1 MRRVAI
7 TGRGVVAPNGAD
19 VPSFQRALLQG
30 QGAIAP
36 LEGLVPGA
44 GAAVG
49 AAVRG
54 FDPAHHFA
62 ASDLPFLDRCT
73 QFALVA
79 AQEAI
84 TESGLVFGEQLAPR
98 CTVILGTG
106 AGAIGTME
114 DGYRAYFSEKR
125 RRPHPLT
132 VPRMM
137 LNAPASHLSMR
148 YGITGPAFVLASAC
162 ASSAFAIAM
171 GFHMVRSGAADV
183 AVVGGSE
190 ACLTEGG
197 VRIWEAMRVL
207 APDTCRPFCRDR
219 LGLVLGEGAAIL
231 VLEALDHARQRG
243 AVVHGEVLG
252 CSMNSDAHH
261 IVNPCV
267 PSQTAAILA
276 SLQESQLT
284 PGDICYVNAHG
295 TGTAVN
301 DIAETKALRG
311 AFGSSADSLKV
322 SSSKSMHGHTL
333 GAAGAIE
340 ALATLVALNE
350 KTAPPTINFT
360 SPDPQCDLNYVPNDA
375 QELSGSIGMSTSFAF
390 GGHNAVLTLKAAHA
404 V

>member
-1 MRRVAI
+1 VS
-7 TGRGVVAPNGAD
+7 PNGANVD
-19 VPSFQRALLQG
+19 AFARALLQG
-30 QGAIAP
+30 QGAIGSLA
-36 LEGLVPGA
+36 GIVHGA
-44 GAAVG
+44 DSAVG

-54 FDPAHHFA
+54 FDPVQHLD
-62 ASDLPFLDRCT
+62 ASNLPLLDRCT

-79 AQEAI
+79 AQQAI
-84 TESGLVFGEQLAPR
+84 SESGLVFDEQLAPR
-98 CTVILGTG
+98 SLVVLGTG

-114 DGYRAYFSEKR
+114 EGYRAYFSEKR

-132 VPRMM
+132 VPKMM
-137 LNAPASHLSMR
+137 LNAPASHLSMK
-148 YGITGPAFVLASAC
+148 YGITGPAFVVASAC

-207 APDTCRPFCRDR
+207 APDACRPFSRDR

-231 VLEALDHARQRG
+231 VLEAFDHAKRRG
-243 AVVHGEVLG
+243 APVYGEVIG

-261 IVNPCV
+261 IVNPSI
-267 PSQTAAILA
+267 PSQTEAIRTCLH
-276 SLQESQLT
+276 ESQLA

-301 DIAETKALRG
+301 DAAETKALRG
-311 AFGSSADSLKV
+311 AFGAHADSLKV

-340 ALATLVALNE
+340 ALVTLIALNE
-350 KTAPPTINFT
+350 RTAPPTINYT
-360 SPDPQCDLNYVPNDA
+360 SPDPQCDLNYVPNEA
-375 QELSGSIGMSTSFAF
+375 QGLSGSIGMSTSFAF
-390 GGHNAVLTLKAAHA
+390 GGHNAVLTLKAAYA